1 MRRRRGS
8 GQEAVQAQQ
17 AVREGQMNP
26 DRTKRPDDKHHD
38 DGWDITDYELDAD
51 FDDFNDK

>member
-1 MRRRRGS
+1 
-8 GQEAVQAQQ
+8 
-17 AVREGQMNP
+17 MNP
-26 DRTKRPDDKHHD
+26 DRMKSHDEEHRD

>member
-1 MRRRRGS
+1 
-8 GQEAVQAQQ
+8 
-17 AVREGQMNP
+17 MNP
-26 DRTKRPDDKHHD
+26 DRTKRSDDGHRD

>member
-1 MRRRRGS
+1 
-8 GQEAVQAQQ
+8 
-17 AVREGQMNP
+17 MNP
-26 DRTKRPDDKHHD
+26 DRNRRDEEHHD

>member
-1 MRRRRGS
+1 
-8 GQEAVQAQQ
+8 
-17 AVREGQMNP
+17 MNP
-26 DRTKRPDDKHHD
+26 DRTKRPDDGHND